1 MALIWIR
8 TDFGDEPN
16 NPPDDPILRRARRG
30 RHEDAANLTRT
41 HSVGQIPSLHSGLD
55 SHRTARSAICAS
67 LPRQRAPAGPSS
79 KLTFRPPFFKLA
91 RFNNL

>member
-1 MALIWIR
+1 MNQTTR
-8 TDFGDEPN
+8 RRY
-16 NPPDDPILRRARRG
+16 DPILRRGRRG

-67 LPRQRAPAGPSS
+67 LPRQRAPQQ
-79 KLTFRPPFFKLA
+79 LVRPPNSRFDPPLNKQPLA
-91 RFNNL
+91 VTVTVTYRKA